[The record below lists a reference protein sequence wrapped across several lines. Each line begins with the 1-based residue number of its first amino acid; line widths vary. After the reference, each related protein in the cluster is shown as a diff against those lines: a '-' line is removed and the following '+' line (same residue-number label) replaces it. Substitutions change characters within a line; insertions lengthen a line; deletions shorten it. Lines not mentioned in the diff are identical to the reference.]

1 MYRWHFKEVANCV
14 VVVNRRRGNTRKKRS
29 VGFSVNAARRVVLTV
44 FKEGGTRASIRDIVL
59 PDMLQVFVDESAAA
73 VYDPTPA
80 TAVPLD
86 PHNRRTGALRNARV
100 QLPPE
105 PPLAMPEPSLRAA
118 QRKASEGD
126 GPPGG
131 GGSS

>member
-1 MYRWHFKEVANCV
+1 M
-14 VVVNRRRGNTRKKRS
+14 
-29 VGFSVNAARRVVLTV
+29 LTV

-86 PHNRRTGALRNARV
+86 PRLNRGTSALRNARV

-105 PPLAMPEPSLRAA
+105 PPLAMPEPSFRAA